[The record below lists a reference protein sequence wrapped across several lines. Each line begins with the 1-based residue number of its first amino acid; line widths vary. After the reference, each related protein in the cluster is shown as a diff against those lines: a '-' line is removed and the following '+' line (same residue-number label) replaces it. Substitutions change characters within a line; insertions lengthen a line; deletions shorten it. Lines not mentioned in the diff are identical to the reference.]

1 MAFVQC
7 NKKPFLGATL
17 PWVGVTQGN
26 TGYKWLDYFLVAFQV
41 LICTGLLTNCASP
54 LVKIEF

>member
-7 NKKPFLGATL
+7 NKQIFFRCYIALGR
-17 PWVGVTQGN
+17 VTQGN
-26 TGYKWLDYFLVAFQV
+26 TGYKRLHYFLVAFQV
-41 LICTGLLTNCASP
+41 LICTDLLTNCASP